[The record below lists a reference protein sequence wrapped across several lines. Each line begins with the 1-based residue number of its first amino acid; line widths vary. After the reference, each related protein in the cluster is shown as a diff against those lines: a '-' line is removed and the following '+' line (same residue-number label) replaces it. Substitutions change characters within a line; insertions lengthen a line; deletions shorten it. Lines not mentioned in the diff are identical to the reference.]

1 MHWYRNLRMTAKIVL
16 PVGLMLIL
24 ALGALAWQI
33 RAKSSSAIE
42 EVAKRE
48 LAFLAGQYGNEI
60 KALFEMALDEAQAF
74 ADSMVPLL
82 KRNDPVVRDRFIT
95 MLQGMQEGRSEFLA
109 AGTAWEPNAYDGKDA
124 EHAGKPGSD
133 KNGRFIPYSAT
144 GHELTTLQDL
154 ETSDY
159 YAVPK
164 RQGRSYLTNP
174 YFYNVGGK
182 QVLMATASAVIK
194 LDNRFRGIVL
204 VDISLN
210 EIMQSLAALKI
221 YQTGWGAC
229 ITQDGTIVATS
240 RSEDATGKNIFDT
253 AATKDPAGLRKAMA
267 DGKPF
272 MEISDH
278 QGKESFFY
286 YYPIHFSIT
295 GQTWYF
301 MVNAPLSEVLA
312 GADQIGQMTMIFSG
326 VALLLC
332 LLLIFIV
339 VRISVRP
346 LGVLAGVAQE
356 IAGGN
361 LNAPIHDETFGGEV
375 RELSAALKNMIISLI
390 DNISKAEA
398 LSEDAR
404 AQTATAEEA
413 MREAEKARQAAE
425 RAKRDGML
433 AAADQLEEFVNI
445 ISAASEELSAQVE
458 QSERGS
464 NEQAQRVSET
474 ATAMN
479 EMSCTVA
486 EVARN
491 ASQASNTSA
500 DTRARA
506 EEGARVVQ
514 DAVKG
519 IQNVQAVSL
528 MLKEDMNGLT
538 TQAQG
543 ISQIMSVI
551 SDIADQ
557 TNLLALN
564 AAIEAARAGEAGR
577 GFAVVA
583 DEVRKLAEKTMTS
596 TTDVG
601 NAIKSI
607 QTSVD
612 KSTAQV
618 DRAVQLIDTATEQSN
633 RSGFALGEI
642 VTMVDATAD
651 QVRAIATASEQQAST
666 CEEIN
671 SSVVHINSI
680 AEQTALAMREAA
692 QAVSN
697 LASQAQSLS
706 ALIEDMKRG

>member
-1 MHWYRNLRMTAKIVL
+1 MLWYRNLRMTAKIVL

-42 EVAKRE
+42 DVAKRE
-48 LAFLAGQYGNEI
+48 LAFLAGQYGNEV
-60 KALFEMALDEAQAF
+60 KSLFEVALDETQAF

-82 KRNDPVVRDRFIT
+82 ERNDPVVRERFIL
-95 MLQGMQEGRSEFLA
+95 MLQGVQQGRTDFLA

-124 EHAGKPGSD
+124 EYADKPGSD

-144 GHELTTLQDL
+144 GHDLTTLQDL

-159 YAVPK
+159 YAIPK
-164 RQGRSYLTNP
+164 KLGRSYLTNP
-174 YFYNVGGK
+174 YLYDVGGK
-182 QVLMATASAVIK
+182 QVLMATASAAIK
-194 LDNRFRGIVL
+194 TGNRFRGIVL
-204 VDISLN
+204 VDISLKQVT
-210 EIMQSLAALKI
+210 QSLAALKI

-229 ITQDGTIVATS
+229 ITQDGSIVATS
-240 RSEDATGKNIFDT
+240 DSDSMTGKKIFDIG
-253 AATKDPAGLRKAMA
+253 AIKDSAELRKAMA
-267 DGKPF
+267 KGDPF
-272 MEISDH
+272 MEVSDYR
-278 QGKESFFY
+278 GKNSFFY
-286 YYPIHFSIT
+286 YYPIHFALT

-301 MVNAPLSEVLA
+301 MVSAPLSEVLSAAA
-312 GADQIGQMTMIFSG
+312 GISHMTMIFSG
-326 VALLLC
+326 VVLLLS
-332 LLLIFIV
+332 LLLIFLIV
-339 VRISVRP
+339 RTSVRP

-361 LNAPIHDETFGGEV
+361 LNAPIRDEAFGGEV
-375 RELSAALKNMIISLI
+375 RELSTALKNMIVSLV

-398 LSEDAR
+398 LGNDAR
-404 AQTATAEEA
+404 AQTAKAEQA
-413 MREAEKARQAAE
+413 MREAEKASQAAE

-433 AAADQLEEFVNI
+433 AAAEQLEGVVSI
-445 ISAASEELSAQVE
+445 ISAASEELSAQIE

-464 NEQAQRVSET
+464 SEQAQRVCET

-479 EMSCTVA
+479 EMNCTVS

-491 ASQASNTSA
+491 ASQASETSA
-500 DTRARA
+500 QTRIRA

-514 DAVKG
+514 NAVSG
-519 IQNVQAVSL
+519 IQNVQEVSL
-528 MLKEDMNGLT
+528 ALKEDMNGLAA
-538 TQAQG
+538 QAQG
-543 ISQIMSVI
+543 ISQIMGVI

-583 DEVRKLAEKTMTS
+583 DEVRKLAEKTMSS

-607 QTSVD
+607 QSSVD

-633 RSGFALGEI
+633 RSGAALGEI

-666 CEEIN
+666 SEEIN
-671 SSVVHINSI
+671 RSVEHINNI
-680 AEQTALAMREAA
+680 AEQTAQAMREAGH
-692 QAVSN
+692 AVSD
-697 LASQAQSLS
+697 LAKQAQSLG
-706 ALIEDMKRG
+706 ALISEMKRG